1 MEAADDGDVTPDED
15 DTAAD
20 GTAPDEDPAIGVD
33 EVADEVA
40 AAVGFAFD
48 VQAASA
54 AEPATMPAPLR
65 KERLLTCV

>member
-1 MEAADDGDVTPDED
+1 MGAADADAAPEEDAATVDG
-15 DTAAD
+15 A
-20 GTAPDEDPAIGVD
+20 APDEDGATADG
-33 EVADEVA
+33 ADEVA
-40 AAVGFAFD
+40 VAVVFAFD

>member
-1 MEAADDGDVTPDED
+1 MAAAEPVATPDED
-15 DTAAD
+15 AATVD
-20 GTAPDEDPAIGVD
+20 GAAPDEDPATEPD
-33 EVADEVA
+33 DVADEVA

>member
-1 MEAADDGDVTPDED
+1 MAAADADTTPDED
-15 DTAAD
+15 AATAD
-20 GTAPDEDPAIGVD
+20 GAAPDEDPATGAD
-33 EVADEVA
+33 EVADEFA

>member
-1 MEAADDGDVTPDED
+1 MVAVDADAVPDED
-15 DTAAD
+15 AETAD
-20 GTAPDEDPAIGVD
+20 GAAPDEDGATADG
-33 EVADEVA
+33 ADEVA

>member
-1 MEAADDGDVTPDED
+1 MEAADADATPDED
-15 DTAAD
+15 AATVD
-20 GTAPDEDPAIGVD
+20 GAAPDEDPAAEAG

-40 AAVGFAFD
+40 AAVCFAFD